1 MSNLNIKLIK
11 DGGTCKYLGIDKNI
25 SYVGTEN
32 KYRVMKEYLTSVNKI
47 WQSELSSFN
56 KVIAHNSFAIHVLM
70 ATVGIINWTIEEIK
84 EIHVRTKKQL
94 TMI

>member
-25 SYVGTEN
+25 SHVGTEN

-47 WQSELSSFN
+47 W
-56 KVIAHNSFAIHVLM
+56 
-70 ATVGIINWTIEEIK
+70 
-84 EIHVRTKKQL
+84 
-94 TMI
+94 